1 MSKTVGSGRSRS
13 ATTGRKPAP
22 KDGWALPVH
31 QARSRDQRDRL
42 LKAGERVFATRGFWE
57 LHVDDITRLADCSV
71 GSFYRRFK
79 DKEAL
84 FFALQDDMAEKA
96 SAHIEQFFTS
106 PLSLTLPL
114 TSVAFHLIENSA
126 VEAMKISG
134 YYRALF
140 EMSLRGRQVWN
151 QMRRLEMQLAES
163 FVTLLE
169 KRGLKTRPTEELVPA
184 IAYAMRM
191 INGVEL
197 SVMLHGPGPY
207 DSRDPDA
214 FAHLTRML
222 LRIMDVPVDEVELE
236 KLVAKRRPARTAAS
250 AVPRKTARQAR
261 AG

>member
-1 MSKTVGSGRSRS
+1 MSKIAGSGRSRS
-13 ATTGRKPAP
+13 ASTGRKAAAP
-22 KDGWALPVH
+22 KEGWALPVH

-57 LHVDDITRLADCSV
+57 SHVDDITRLADCSV

-96 SAHIEQFFTS
+96 SAHIDQFFTS

-114 TSVAFHLIENSA
+114 TSVVFHLIENSA

-140 EMSLRGRQVWN
+140 EMSLRGRQVWS
-151 QMRRLEMQLAES
+151 QMRRLETQLAEN
-163 FVTLLE
+163 FVALLE
-169 KRGLKTRPTEELVPA
+169 RRGVKTRPAGELVPA

-197 SVMLHGPGPY
+197 SVMLHGPGPF

-214 FAHLTRML
+214 FALLTRML
-222 LRIMDVPVDEVELE
+222 MQILDVPVDEAELE
-236 KLVAKRRPARTAAS
+236 KLVAKRRPARANAP
-250 AVPRKTARQAR
+250 PRKTARAAR

>member
-1 MSKTVGSGRSRS
+1 MSKTAGSSRPRS
-13 ATTGRKPAP
+13 ATTGRKPTS

-57 LHVDDITRLADCSV
+57 SHVDDITRLADCSV

-84 FFALQDDMAEKA
+84 FFALQDDMAEKS

-106 PLSLTLPL
+106 PLSLTRPL
-114 TSVAFHLIENSA
+114 TSVCFHLIENSA

-151 QMRRLEMQLAES
+151 QMRRLEMQLAEN

-169 KRGLKTRPTEELVPA
+169 KRGMKVRPAGELVPA

-197 SVMLHGPGPY
+197 SVMLHGPGPF
-207 DSRDPDA
+207 DIRDPDA
-214 FAHLTRML
+214 FALLTRML
-222 LRIMDVPVDEVELE
+222 MQILDVPVDEAELE
-236 KLVAKRRPARTAAS
+236 KLVAKRRPARAAAS
-250 AVPRKTARQAR
+250 ANTRKTARQAR